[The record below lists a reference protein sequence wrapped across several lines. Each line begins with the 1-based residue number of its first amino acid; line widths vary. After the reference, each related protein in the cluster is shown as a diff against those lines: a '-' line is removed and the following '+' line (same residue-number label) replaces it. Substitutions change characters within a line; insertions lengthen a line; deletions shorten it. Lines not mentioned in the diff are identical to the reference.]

1 LVFGVGIVVVVYVVP
16 AVEKKT
22 QSKSGKKTK
31 KTRKKKTRKK
41 VSAEKSNASGLSLTC
56 NHAEARKKCFAVLI
70 RTRRFSLS
78 CFSFLFSSLF
88 LLSSFSLSPFSLLLF
103 PRQKES
109 SKKSYCYIKYISLSP
124 IHPSFHPSSSSSTHR
139 VHSHYYLLL
148 LDITD

>member
-1 LVFGVGIVVVVYVVP
+1 MELVFGVGIVVVVYVVP

-22 QSKSGKKTK
+22 QSKSGKNTQKDE
-31 KTRKKKTRKK
+31 KKKREKK
-41 VSAEKSNASGLSLTC
+41 SAEKSNASGLSLTC

-88 LLSSFSLSPFSLLLF
+88 LLSLSLRSRFFFSLGRRSLL
-103 PRQKES
+103 
-109 SKKSYCYIKYISLSP
+109 KKLLLYKIHLSLSP

-139 VHSHYYLLL
+139 VQSHYYLLL
-148 LDITD
+148 LDISD

>member
-1 LVFGVGIVVVVYVVP
+1 MELVFGVGIVVVVYVVP

-22 QSKSGKKTK
+22 QSKRKKNK
-31 KTRKKKTRKK
+31 KDEKKKTRKK

-109 SKKSYCYIKYISLSP
+109 SKKAIVI
-124 IHPSFHPSSSSSTHR
+124 
-139 VHSHYYLLL
+139 
-148 LDITD
+148 

>member
-1 LVFGVGIVVVVYVVP
+1 MELVFGVGIVVVVYVVP

-22 QSKSGKKTK
+22 QSKRKKNK
-31 KTRKKKTRKK
+31 KDEKKKTRKK

-88 LLSSFSLSPFSLLLF
+88 LLSLSLSPFSLLLF

-109 SKKSYCYIKYISLSP
+109 SKKAIVI
-124 IHPSFHPSSSSSTHR
+124 
-139 VHSHYYLLL
+139 
-148 LDITD
+148 

>member
-1 LVFGVGIVVVVYVVP
+1 MELVFGVGIVVVVYVVP

-22 QSKSGKKTK
+22 QSKSGKNTQKDE
-31 KTRKKKTRKK
+31 KKKTRKK

-109 SKKSYCYIKYISLSP
+109 SKKAIVI
-124 IHPSFHPSSSSSTHR
+124 
-139 VHSHYYLLL
+139 
-148 LDITD
+148 

>member
-1 LVFGVGIVVVVYVVP
+1 MVFGVGIVVVVYVVP

-31 KTRKKKTRKK
+31 KTRKKTRKK

-70 RTRRFSLS
+70 RTRHFSLS

-109 SKKSYCYIKYISLSP
+109 SKKAIVIKYISLSLS
-124 IHPSFHPSSSSSTHR
+124 HPSIFPSLFLFFYASRALT
-139 VHSHYYLLL
+139 LLL
-148 LDITD
+148 TTTRYN